1 VKKHIYILILLI
13 FSNINA
19 LWSQGVDLSEEEAY
33 ILINQFFK
41 KDIENN
47 DITILFNKSQL
58 FFENYEPINYPPIE
72 ELDDTI
78 YDISSVNG
86 IVKPNPR
93 FTDRE
98 WKIDMLKGIIIY
110 DSRKGEIINDHI
122 KREKYFID
130 NFGSIIIHN
139 VSYPR
144 FIFEDKIA
152 VIIDEKEDVSKY
164 MDCIPESNWYLY
176 IKENSKW
183 KSLKEYGTSNIY
195 LTLENYYNSTSR

>member
-1 VKKHIYILILLI
+1 MKKHIYILILLI

-19 LWSQGVDLSEEEAY
+19 LWSQGVDLSEEEAS

-72 ELDDTI
+72 ELEDTI

-93 FTDRE
+93 FIDRE
-98 WKIDMLKGIIIY
+98 WKIDM
-110 DSRKGEIINDHI
+110 
-122 KREKYFID
+122 
-130 NFGSIIIHN
+130 
-139 VSYPR
+139 
-144 FIFEDKIA
+144 
-152 VIIDEKEDVSKY
+152 
-164 MDCIPESNWYLY
+164 
-176 IKENSKW
+176 
-183 KSLKEYGTSNIY
+183 
-195 LTLENYYNSTSR
+195 